1 MIGSRYPTVDSPQ
14 PRKTVQQIHKAPAP
28 HWVGDGFPV
37 RSMFSYDRDAQ
48 AMSPFLLLDYAP
60 PAEFAPSL
68 GEPRGVGEHPH
79 RGFET
84 VTIAYQGEIEHRD
97 SGGHRGRIGPGDVQW
112 MTAAAGVV
120 HEEKHGLE
128 FTRKGGTLEMV
139 QLWVNLPARLKMSPP
154 GYQDILAR
162 SIPEVPLAGG
172 GGTVR
177 VIAGDF
183 AGVRGPARTFTH
195 VDLWDLRLAAGSEAE
210 LRLPAGHTTALLVLR
225 GEVRLDGAQAV
236 KAAELARLTREG
248 ERLVLAAETEAQ
260 ALLLSGE
267 PIDEPVV
274 GYGPFVMNT
283 ETEIREAIHDFRTG
297 RMGRLVD

>member
-1 MIGSRYPTVDSPQ
+1 MTVSGQRP
-14 PRKTVQQIHKAPAP
+14 KTVLQVRKAPPP

-37 RSMFSYDRDAQ
+37 RSMFSYDRDAE

-128 FTRKGGTLEMV
+128 FTRKGGTMEMV

-154 GYQDILAR
+154 GYQDILDR
-162 SIPEVPLAGG
+162 NIPKVSLPGG
-172 GGTVR
+172 AGTVR

-183 AGVRGPARTFTH
+183 AGVRGPARTFTP
-195 VDLWDLRLAAGSEAE
+195 VDLWDLRLEAGGDAE
-210 LRLPAGHTTALLVLR
+210 LRLPAGHTTAVLVLR
-225 GEVRLDGAQAV
+225 GEVRLEGSHAV
-236 KAAELARLTREG
+236 KAAELARLSREG
-248 ERLVLAAETEAQ
+248 DGLRLVAEAEATV
-260 ALLLSGE
+260 LVLSGE

-274 GYGPFVMNT
+274 GHGPFVMNT
-283 ETEIREAIHDFRTG
+283 ETEIREAIQDFRGG
-297 RMGRLVD
+297 RMGALPD